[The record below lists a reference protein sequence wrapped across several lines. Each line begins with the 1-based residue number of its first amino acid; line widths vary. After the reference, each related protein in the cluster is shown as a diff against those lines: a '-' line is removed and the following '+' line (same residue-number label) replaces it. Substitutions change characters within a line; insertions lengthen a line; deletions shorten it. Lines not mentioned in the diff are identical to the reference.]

1 MGGVV
6 KSVGK
11 VVGSLIGG
19 GSEIKDRSADAIREQ
34 TRVAEQR
41 AQAEQTRAQAQQ
53 AQSEDRRRRQQRSA
67 LTPQPSLFDVLGQ
80 GQNQSG
86 GTLG

>member
-11 VVGSLIGG
+11 AVGSLIGG
-19 GSEIKDRSADAIREQ
+19 GSQIKDRSADAIREQ
-34 TRVAEQR
+34 TRMAEQR
-41 AQAEQTRAQAQQ
+41 AKAEQDRAQAQQ
-53 AQSEDRRRRQQRSA
+53 AQSEDRRRRQLRSA
-67 LTPQPSLFDVLGQ
+67 LSPQASLFDVLGT
-80 GQNQSG
+80 GQQSG

>member
-6 KSVGK
+6 KSIGKLVG
-11 VVGSLIGG
+11 GLIGG
-19 GSEIKDRSADAIREQ
+19 GSEIKDRTGEAIREQ

-41 AQAEQTRAQAQQ
+41 AKAEQAKAQEQ
-53 AQSEDRRRRQQRSA
+53 QSESEERRRRQQRSA
-67 LTPQPSLFDVLGQ
+67 LTPQQSLFDVLGQ
-80 GQNQSG
+80 EQKSG